1 MSIDQHHNLSENMQ
15 PPALLQALVNR
26 GLRGF
31 LPKLAVGRLVLL
43 LPNGSSITSGT
54 SFSGPDV
61 TIEVRSWRALW
72 RLALGGEV
80 AFARSFIDGEW
91 STGDL
96 GRLFHLVM
104 LNEAAL
110 SARTS
115 PSWVTRAMHRLR
127 HYGNRNTLQGS
138 RRNILAHYDLGNSF
152 YESWLD
158 LGMNYSSALYR
169 DRMMSLERAQAAKL
183 DRVIDLLSPKPGE
196 RVLEIGCG
204 WGNLAERLVGKH
216 KCRLTAVTLSP
227 AQLSY
232 VRQRLA
238 DDIARGEADVKIQ
251 DYREIT
257 GRYDHIASIEML
269 EAVGESYWPTYF
281 ATLRN
286 RLSEGGA
293 IVLQAIT
300 ICETRF
306 EAYRSR
312 PDFIQRY
319 VFPGGMLP
327 TVSHIHAH
335 AERAGLE
342 ITEHESFGDS
352 YALTLAEWRQ
362 RFHAAWPRLAAAG
375 FDDRFRRLWDY
386 YLAYCE
392 AGFRFNATNVG
403 FFKLRHR
410 SG

>member
-1 MSIDQHHNLSENMQ
+1 MSVEQHPSLSENTH
-15 PPALLQALVNR
+15 PALIQALVSR

-31 LPKLAVGRLVLL
+31 LPTLAIGRLRLL
-43 LPNGSSITSGT
+43 LPNGSNITSGT
-54 SFSGPDV
+54 GLSGPDV
-61 TIEVRSWRALW
+61 TIKIKNWRALW
-72 RLALGGEV
+72 CLALGGEV
-80 AFARSFIDGEW
+80 GFARSFIDGDW
-91 STGDL
+91 TTGDL
-96 GRLFHLVM
+96 GRLFQLVM
-104 LNEAAL
+104 LNEAAFT
-110 SARTS
+110 RQTT
-115 PSWVTRAMHRLR
+115 PSWAARAMHRLR
-127 HYGNRNTLQGS
+127 HHGNRNTIQGS

-169 DRMMSLERAQAAKL
+169 DRTISLEQAQAAKL
-183 DRVIDLLSPKPGE
+183 DRVIDLLSPSPGA

-204 WGNLAERLVGKH
+204 WGSLAERLVGKH
-216 KCRLTAVTLSP
+216 QCRLAAVTLSP

-238 DDIARGEADVKIQ
+238 DEIARGDAEVKIQ
-251 DYREIT
+251 DYREIK
-257 GRYDHIASIEML
+257 GRYQHIVSIEMI
-269 EAVGESYWPTYF
+269 EAVGESYWPAYF
-281 ATLRN
+281 AALRD
-286 RLSEGGA
+286 RLSEGGT

-327 TVSHIHAH
+327 TVAHIREHAR
-335 AERAGLE
+335 RAGLE
-342 ITEHESFGDS
+342 IIEHESFGDS

-362 RFHAAWPRLAAAG
+362 RFHAAWPKLAKAG
-375 FDDRFRRLWDY
+375 FDDSFRRLWDY

-392 AGFRFNATNVG
+392 AGFRFNATDVG
-403 FFKLRHR
+403 LFKLRHR
-410 SG
+410 LP